1 MDFSQVKL
9 FGKKS
14 FSDLLKEIH
23 VNQKDKEVQ
32 LRIVQRAMNSKAVDS
47 EELLTDEDK
56 EMLFTSLQE
65 LDQKVEIPQL
75 EEKIEKAV

>member
-9 FGKKS
+9 FGKKN

-32 LRIVQRAMNSKAVDS
+32 LRHMMKLNTKT
-47 EELLTDEDK
+47 E
-56 EMLFTSLQE
+56 LFTMCEDVGFEVHTFWQNYNFLGFIC
-65 LDQKVEIPQL
+65 LK
-75 EEKIEKAV
+75 K